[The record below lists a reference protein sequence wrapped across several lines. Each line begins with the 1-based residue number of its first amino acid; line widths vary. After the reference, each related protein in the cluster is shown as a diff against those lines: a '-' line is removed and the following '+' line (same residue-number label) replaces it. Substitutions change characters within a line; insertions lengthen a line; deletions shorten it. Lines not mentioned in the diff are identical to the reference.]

1 MDVSF
6 GALLKDWRGRRRFSQ
21 LDLALTANVSAR
33 HIAFLETGRAK
44 PSRTMVIQ
52 LSDAL
57 TIPRA
62 ERNAMLNS
70 AGFAAT
76 YRRRSLDDQDMSHV
90 RSAVS
95 WTLERHDPYP
105 AMAVDRHWCLVQANR
120 SASALLSSVGISAGD
135 SMLEAALSS
144 ALLRDAIVNWPDV
157 ARHMHQRLRTESAH
171 LGGDPVLDAAAEKLA
186 QDMHGEPG
194 LDETQLPAVVPT
206 IYRAGDATLSF
217 FSTIAQFGSAEDIA
231 LADIKIELLF
241 PADDL
246 TRKML
251 LSQATF
257 NASQE
262 ADRQTYKS

>member
-6 GALLKDWRGRRRFSQ
+6 GTLLKDWRGRRRFSQ

-33 HIAFLETGRAK
+33 HIAFLETGRTK

-70 AGFAAT
+70 AGFAST
-76 YRRRSLDDQDMSHV
+76 YRRRNMDDQDMAYV

-105 AMAVDRHWCLVQANR
+105 AMAVDRHWRLVQANR
-120 SASALLSSVGISAGD
+120 SASALLSSVRISPGD
-135 SMLEAALSS
+135 SMLEAAVSS
-144 ALLRDAIVNWPDV
+144 ALFRDAIVNWPDV

-186 QDMHGEPG
+186 QHVNSEAGWDDA
-194 LDETQLPAVVPT
+194 LLPAVVPT
-206 IYRAGDATLSF
+206 VYRAGDATLSF

-231 LADIKIELLF
+231 LADLKIELLF

-246 TRKML
+246 TREML
-251 LSQATF
+251 FAQA
-257 NASQE
+257 ASNVG
-262 ADRQTYKS
+262 RGSSYS